1 MSLWE
6 NLPVT
11 CYFRD
16 FFLTCWVQLNLLTV
30 SSVVMSCQ
38 MRPTE
43 SKTDLVMLKVAVKTW
58 HNTGD
63 TRETRTVLTL
73 CVEVTSTTANTVSL
87 LVNPTLQPDRW
98 HLLSSTDCKRK
109 GKPENLLRDCRQGS
123 TALGRVT
130 EQGFGKRNRSCN
142 HLSPKAADV
151 ETETSS
157 LWVNSS
163 PLLTV
168 GTRKSYHHPMPH
180 DECPGDNQQNGTALG
195 NPFSLKFLLVHL
207 SQCAGTTGSFTSLEL
222 LFSEFHLPN
231 SSFNFN
237 LK

>member
-1 MSLWE
+1 MASLRSISVSVFRGGSQLGKNLAAVRNNTRNVMSLWE
-6 NLPVT
+6 NLPIT

-16 FFLTCWVQLNLLTV
+16 FFLPCWVQLNLLTV

-63 TRETRTVLTL
+63 TRETRNVLTL
-73 CVEVTSTTANTVSL
+73 CVEFTSTTASRVSL

-109 GKPENLLRDCRQGS
+109 GKPKNLLRDCRQGS

-130 EQGFGKRNRSCN
+130 E
-142 HLSPKAADV
+142 
-151 ETETSS
+151 
-157 LWVNSS
+157 
-163 PLLTV
+163 
-168 GTRKSYHHPMPH
+168 
-180 DECPGDNQQNGTALG
+180 
-195 NPFSLKFLLVHL
+195 
-207 SQCAGTTGSFTSLEL
+207 
-222 LFSEFHLPN
+222 
-231 SSFNFN
+231 
-237 LK
+237 